1 MDSGISLRHL
11 RVFIAVAELGGATK
25 AAESLYRAQS
35 AVTRSIQELENSL
48 GVQLFERKANGML
61 PTIFGQTLLFRAK
74 RAAREFELARQEI
87 AAGGSRKS
95 GQLSGRFGSLEQL
108 SASFSVL
115 FNEHRL
121 AAFLALSKLRHM
133 PTVSV
138 SLGITQPAVSASIGK
153 LEASLGVMLFT
164 RTPRGMFLTEAG
176 ELLLFRA
183 KRALAELRNIKA
195 EIAALSGTMEG
206 RVTVGVLP
214 LGQMHIL
221 PRAIAKVV
229 VAHPQLKIS
238 TIEGNFDP
246 LATQLRAGDID
257 FILGALRPLDDARD
271 LIGEPLLSD
280 KMALFVRGDHPLTR
294 LPRITVADLLN
305 AQWVLPSQGTNV
317 RKLFDLSFTQMNV
330 KPPAHVVE
338 TDSPAILRDLLL
350 NSDMVTAVSLQW
362 FYYERMAGE
371 LRVLDFDLQQ
381 TARMI
386 GITQRQESYLLP
398 GAAALIEAIR
408 QVIAGLGP
416 SNTYPHSYKR

>member
-11 RVFIAVAELGGATK
+11 RVFIAVAELGGATR

-48 GVQLFERKANGML
+48 GVHLFERKVRGML
-61 PTIFGQTLLFRAK
+61 PTVFGQTLLFRAN

-87 AAGGSRKS
+87 IAVTPRKS
-95 GQLSGRFGSLEQL
+95 GSLNT
-108 SASFSVL
+108 SFSVL

-121 AAFLALSKLRHM
+121 AAFLALAKLRHM
-133 PTVSV
+133 PTAST

-153 LEASLGVMLFT
+153 LEASLGVALFT

-176 ELLLFRA
+176 ELLLFRT
-183 KRALAELRNIKA
+183 KRALAELRHIRA
-195 EIAALSGTMEG
+195 EISALSGTMEG

-271 LIGEPLLSD
+271 LVGEPLLSD
-280 KMALFVRGDHPLTR
+280 KMAVFVRGDHPLTR
-294 LPRITVADLLN
+294 LPQLTVADLLN
-305 AQWVLPSQGTNV
+305 AQWVLPSQGTNA
-317 RKLFDLSFTQMNV
+317 RKLFDLSFAQMKV
-330 KPPAHVVE
+330 KPPADVVE

-408 QVIAGLGP
+408 QVIAELDVKNSMTG
-416 SNTYPHSYKR
+416 